1 MIENSIYPDG
11 IPSERWR
18 MLSFPGR
25 QDNPSIAKPKQ
36 EGHVFYV
43 WDLDDSTWVVPD
55 SIYTGQAYWF
65 KHIYENPV
73 PFSSDS
79 GTAISLEPYTI
90 KLKTGWNM
98 VGSPF
103 AFPVE
108 VSADPNEVSALYFF
122 GDSTNRDG
130 WTLTEYKMN
139 PWAGYAIYTDLDS
152 SSIDLLPFPEDS
164 DVNTARKIYENGW
177 AISLSAESEKYFDQT
192 GVIGRTINAEEA
204 QDKMDI
210 PRLPSISKGLLMAI
224 SLENENDFKYSSD
237 VRSVDTKNGVWSVGL
252 FSSGNPGSVRFSAKN
267 RGLEL
272 GDIVISVLDIQTRK
286 IYQDIFVNPI
296 DINGRMNLGYEFK
309 FVIGDQGYVESM
321 LLEILSQIPSD
332 FVLGK
337 NYPNPFNPMT
347 RIQFG
352 LSEKDKFVCLAVRD
366 PAYLKTYHSY
376 QDWDYHNYR
385 DSNIDNYILAAE
397 ELASRGYYVFRMGKV
412 VSSPIKSN
420 NSKIIDYASSNLR
433 NDFMDIYLG
442 AKCTFCISASSGF
455 DGVTTTFRRPLVQI
469 VVPLLDAKTEHKE
482 VLILTKHHFSK
493 KKKRNLTFSEIVLS
507 EIANCTATKQFE
519 ELGVELIEN
528 SPKEIRDIVIEAVE
542 RMEGKWKNTEIDDSL
557 QNKFWK
563 IFYSSNYINSKRF
576 AHGKFKA
583 RFGANFL
590 KANPD
595 WLN

>member
-1 MIENSIYPDG
+1 MNFKNFINKNISQVKRGGLAVILKKIITLVKILFLVPIYLFSIPALIVIRLISSWYLIRFGSLESGRIGHFSANTELYFCEIESG
-11 IPSERWR
+11 I
-18 MLSFPGR
+18 
-25 QDNPSIAKPKQ
+25 NKPKQ
-36 EGHVFYV
+36 SY
-43 WDLDDSTWVVPD
+43 
-55 SIYTGQAYWF
+55 
-65 KHIYENPV
+65 
-73 PFSSDS
+73 
-79 GTAISLEPYTI
+79 
-90 KLKTGWNM
+90 
-98 VGSPF
+98 
-103 AFPVE
+103 
-108 VSADPNEVSALYFF
+108 
-122 GDSTNRDG
+122 
-130 WTLTEYKMN
+130 
-139 PWAGYAIYTDLDS
+139 
-152 SSIDLLPFPEDS
+152 IDLFYYSEISNGQLAKMWKRKLNIMPYWLLFPINNLNKFL
-164 DVNTARKIYENGW
+164 VN
-177 AISLSAESEKYFDQT
+177 YFPSFKKHN
-192 GVIGRTINAEEA
+192 IGNNTFR
-204 QDKMDI
+204 DK
-210 PRLPSISKGLLMAI
+210 
-224 SLENENDFKYSSD
+224 
-237 VRSVDTKNGVWSVGL
+237 
-252 FSSGNPGSVRFSAKN
+252 
-267 RGLEL
+267 
-272 GDIVISVLDIQTRK
+272 
-286 IYQDIFVNPI
+286 
-296 DINGRMNLGYEFK
+296 DINSLMDKCKIHLEFTT
-309 FVIGDQGYVESM
+309 EEEM
-321 LLEILSQIPSD
+321 
-332 FVLGK
+332 LGK
-337 NYPNPFNPMT
+337 KYLKK
-347 RIQFG
+347 FG

-542 RMEGKWKNTEIDDSL
+542 RIEGKWKSTEIDGSL

-583 RFGANFL
+583 RFGAKFL
-590 KANPD
+590 RANPD